1 MGILLALLCAGDA
14 GLIAWGVRELAR
26 RWPR

>member
-1 MGILLALLCAGDA
+1 MGILLALLCTADA

-26 RWPR
+26 RWTR